1 MLSGM
6 PYPIVKYPLGFLF
19 SQKDLDQVRSDL
31 LVLLLTNPG
40 ERVMLPDFGTPLRS
54 LLFEPNDPTVE
65 TQAREMVINSISKW
79 EPRITIKDITV
90 SSGGNGMDTGTDSD
104 HVLGISIDFFNP
116 GKIADVQ
123 TLRLE
128 IPINS

>member
-54 LLFEPNDPTVE
+54 LLFEPNDPMSANK
-65 TQAREMVINSISKW
+65 ARDMIIQSINKW
-79 EPRITIKDITV
+79 EPRITIKSVVVT
-90 SSGGNGMDTGTDSD
+90 NGMDTGVDAD
-104 HVLGISIDFFNP
+104 HVLGISIEFFDP
-116 GKIADVQ
+116 GKISQVQ
-123 TLRLE
+123 ELRLE
-128 IPINS
+128 IPTN

>member
-6 PYPIVKYPLGFLF
+6 PYPIEKHPLGFLY

-54 LLFEPNDPTVE
+54 LLFEPNDPTASS
-65 TQAREMVINSISKW
+65 QAREMIIQSIAKW
-79 EPRITIKDITV
+79 EPRITIKNITV
-90 SSGGNGMDTGTDSD
+90 SSGALESSTDSD
-104 HVLGISIDFFNP
+104 HVLSISIEFFDP
-116 GKIADVQ
+116 GKIAEVQ
-123 TLRLE
+123 ELRLE